1 MSGNANQKT
10 KILYLMK
17 ILMEET
23 DELHPLTIK
32 ELVTKLDQYNIQAE
46 RKSLYNDIENLRS
59 FGIDIEKNT
68 ARACAY
74 YVASRSF
81 ELPEL
86 KLLVDAVQSSKFITH
101 KKSTELI
108 HKIGQLT
115 SVYEARQLKRQ
126 VYMTNRIKTVNECIY
141 YNVDYIHNAIAQD
154 KQITFQYFE
163 WVVDFQQ
170 PEKVRKQFR
179 KNGEFY
185 CVSPWALFWDDEK
198 YYLVA
203 FDSATNQIKHY
214 RVDKMSSIALLEH
227 PRQGKECFQQFDL
240 AVYSQKVFGMYGG
253 KEEKVTLKLK
263 NSLVGVMLD
272 KFGNH
277 ISISKCDEEHIYV
290 RLKVAVSPPF
300 IGWLVGFGNQVT
312 VVEPSSLAETVRKTL
327 TEIINAY
334 EIS

>member
-1 MSGNANQKT
+1 MSGNTNQKT

-59 FGIDIEKNT
+59 FGIDIEKNN

-74 YVASRSF
+74 YVANRSF

-126 VYMTNRIKTVNECIY
+126 VYITNRIKTCLLY
-141 YNVDYIHNAIAQD
+141 
-154 KQITFQYFE
+154 T
-163 WVVDFQQ
+163 
-170 PEKVRKQFR
+170 
-179 KNGEFY
+179 
-185 CVSPWALFWDDEK
+185 SP
-198 YYLVA
+198 
-203 FDSATNQIKHY
+203 S
-214 RVDKMSSIALLEH
+214 
-227 PRQGKECFQQFDL
+227 PRDRG
-240 AVYSQKVFGMYGG
+240 
-253 KEEKVTLKLK
+253 
-263 NSLVGVMLD
+263 
-272 KFGNH
+272 
-277 ISISKCDEEHIYV
+277 
-290 RLKVAVSPPF
+290 
-300 IGWLVGFGNQVT
+300 
-312 VVEPSSLAETVRKTL
+312 
-327 TEIINAY
+327 
-334 EIS
+334 

>member
-1 MSGNANQKT
+1 MSGNTNQKT

-59 FGIDIEKNT
+59 FGIDIEKNN

-74 YVASRSF
+74 YVANRSF

-126 VYMTNRIKTVNECIY
+126 VYITNRIKTVNECIY

-185 CVSPWALFWDDEK
+185 CVSPWALSWDDEK

-214 RVDKMSSIALLEH
+214 RVDKMSSIASS
-227 PRQGKECFQQFDL
+227 
-240 AVYSQKVFGMYGG
+240 VSVF
-253 KEEKVTLKLK
+253 L
-263 NSLVGVMLD
+263 
-272 KFGNH
+272 
-277 ISISKCDEEHIYV
+277 
-290 RLKVAVSPPF
+290 
-300 IGWLVGFGNQVT
+300 
-312 VVEPSSLAETVRKTL
+312 SSRYA
-327 TEIINAY
+327 A
-334 EIS
+334 

>member
-1 MSGNANQKT
+1 MC
-10 KILYLMK
+10 IR
-17 ILMEET
+17 
-23 DELHPLTIK
+23 D
-32 ELVTKLDQYNIQAE
+32 
-46 RKSLYNDIENLRS
+46 
-59 FGIDIEKNT
+59 
-68 ARACAY
+68 
-74 YVASRSF
+74 
-81 ELPEL
+81 
-86 KLLVDAVQSSKFITH
+86 
-101 KKSTELI
+101 
-108 HKIGQLT
+108 

-126 VYMTNRIKTVNECIY
+126 VYITNRIKTVNECIY

-185 CVSPWALFWDDEK
+185 CVSPWALSWDDEK

-214 RVDKMSSIALLEH
+214 RVDKMSSIALLEQ

-253 KEEKVTLKLK
+253 KEEKITLKLK

-277 ISISKCDEEHIYV
+277 ISISKCCLLYTSRCV
-290 RLKVAVSPPF
+290 
-300 IGWLVGFGNQVT
+300 
-312 VVEPSSLAETVRKTL
+312 
-327 TEIINAY
+327 
-334 EIS
+334 